1 MPTIVRVTIRVAKV
15 ITKLACLVDVHVEY
29 DKGKS
34 KDFIGEKA
42 ALMPRSKLP
51 SVYLFATHH
60 CDHER
65 VDVDNFT
72 DTLVITKTVLDPVS
86 TLPRITQTYVS
97 NTLQKYALWL
107 WTPKTPATDTLW
119 ARCVDLSTAF
129 DGVIKENEDFAMI
142 KQPTLR
148 KAAFELLGRPPG
160 EKSTLSKTQVAA
172 AFGPN
177 ACIMRDAILKKEL
190 KFEMTPENTLAVST
204 CKSTAEYFT
213 FFTALPTIS
222 SHSLM
227 SGSHSL
233 RGLSYVIIDRCAAYG
248 ERDMHTLAA
257 HLRRDTPDID
267 RLIVLNP
274 TPLLKGIIETY
285 FRNCV
290 CIDVPMSTFIS
301 LGSPQGVIKS
311 SAIRAMKQKPPSGV
325 YTKGDCAA
333 LGSGE
338 IVEITRVAEMISGFP
353 VLSERVAGDDP
364 VCRFSARGAPYSVFQ
379 AAGSG
384 YFVNGPVVMEVLDE
398 TFAKKMAAISLSGHI
413 IPPST

>member
-15 ITKLACLVDVHVEY
+15 ITKLACLVDVHVDY
-29 DKGKS
+29 DSGKS
-34 KDFIGEKA
+34 KHFIGDKA
-42 ALMPRSKLP
+42 VLMPRSKLP

-60 CDHER
+60 CDHSL
-65 VDVDNFT
+65 VDVDNLG
-72 DTLVITKTVLDPVS
+72 DTLAVVKTVLDPLC

-97 NTLQKYALWL
+97 NTLQKCALWL

-119 ARCVDLSTAF
+119 LRCVDLTTAF

-142 KQPTLR
+142 KQPVLR

-177 ACIMRDAILKKEL
+177 ACIMRDAILRKQL

-222 SHSLM
+222 FHSLM
-227 SGSHSL
+227 TGSHSL
-233 RGLSYVIIDRCAAYG
+233 RGLSYVILDRCAAYG
-248 ERDMHTLAA
+248 ERDMHALAA

-274 TPLLKGIIETY
+274 TALLKGIVETY

-301 LGSPQGVIKS
+301 LGSPQGAIKS
-311 SAIRAMKQKPPSGV
+311 SAIRAMKQKSSSAA
-325 YTKGDCAA
+325 YMKGDCAA

-338 IVEITRVAEMISGFP
+338 IVEITRVAEMVSGFP
-353 VLSERVAGDDP
+353 VATQQVAGDDP
-364 VCRFSARGAPYSVFQ
+364 VCRFAARASPYSIFQ

-384 YFVNGPVVMEVLDE
+384 YFVNGPVLMEVLDE